1 MANLYIREYA
11 YLARD
16 ENGRLAQIG
25 AEPAEAGQSVT
36 YTTSAQSAAFQAGTR
51 FVRVIADA
59 DAFLDFGAN
68 PSAAV
73 ADGLLVKANEY
84 EYFGVVPGQKLAA
97 YDGTS

>member
-1 MANLYIREYA
+1 MATLHIREYA

-25 AEPAEAGQSVT
+25 AEPAEAGQSVSFS
-36 YTTSAQSAAFQAGTR
+36 TSSQSAAFQVDTR

-59 DAFLDFGAN
+59 DAWLDFGAD
-68 PSAAV
+68 PTAAT
-73 ADGLLVKANEY
+73 AGGLLVKANEA
-84 EYFGVVPGQKLAA
+84 EYFGVVPGHKVAA